1 MTRGGEAL
9 AQVRAAQTQVRQFGL
24 DLIAS
29 IGNASPT
36 HGTVRIGPVPCLG
49 ERGTY
54 RIEGSWQVPLAP
66 EKHRVTLSEVRD
78 SWPGLGLHVLLY
90 EEIDGALIRLEGDE
104 PRSGLT
110 FSMVSTTP
118 PHAVKIQVCT
128 PCTRSPDGVLPAN
141 SLTVYE

>member
-1 MTRGGEAL
+1 MTADAEML
-9 AQVRAAQTQVRQFGL
+9 ARVRAAQTQVRWFGL

-29 IGNASPT
+29 IGNANPT
-36 HGTVRIGPVPCLG
+36 HGTVRIGPVPCAG

-66 EKHRVTLSEVRD
+66 EKHHVTLRAVRD
-78 SWPGLGLHVLLY
+78 SWPGLGLNVLLY
-90 EEIDGALIRLEGDE
+90 EESGARIRLEGDD

-110 FSMVSTTP
+110 FSIASTTP
-118 PHAVKIQVCT
+118 PHAVKIQVST
-128 PCTRSPDGVLPAN
+128 PCTRSPNGTLPAN